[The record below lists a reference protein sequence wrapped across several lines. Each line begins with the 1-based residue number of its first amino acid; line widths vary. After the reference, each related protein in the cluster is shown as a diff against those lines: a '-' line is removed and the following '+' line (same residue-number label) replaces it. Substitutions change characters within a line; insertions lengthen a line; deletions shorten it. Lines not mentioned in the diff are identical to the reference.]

1 MEGVLAQHII
11 GSVIKRA
18 VGVEQAIVLVR
29 GALLR
34 VDVHLAEFDLWS
46 VIGSQFLLRPLS
58 DHHIFL
64 CWLDW
69 VEHEFPFAYHV
80 RLLRAEGIGLAAE
93 ERLGSTSCLAH
104 TWFTTRE

>member
-1 MEGVLAQHII
+1 MERVLAKP
-11 GSVIKRA
+11 VIKRA
-18 VGVEQAIVLVR
+18 VSVEQAIVR

-34 VDVHLAEFDLWS
+34 VDVNPADFDLWS
-46 VIGSQFLLRPLS
+46 VIRSQLLLRLLS
-58 DHHIFL
+58 DQHIIL

-69 VEHEFPFAYHV
+69 VEHEFPFADHA

-104 TWFTTRE
+104 TWSTRE